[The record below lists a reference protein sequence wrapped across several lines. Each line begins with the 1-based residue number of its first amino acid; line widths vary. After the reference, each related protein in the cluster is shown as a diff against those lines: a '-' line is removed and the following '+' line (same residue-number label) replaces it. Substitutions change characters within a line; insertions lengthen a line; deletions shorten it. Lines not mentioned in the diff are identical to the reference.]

1 MAFEYFKMQNVDI
14 AIIEVGLG
22 GRLDAVLRV
31 GERLREGRI
40 NDMGTCMSSY
50 EANPCSSCGKCKI

>member
-1 MAFEYFKMQNVDI
+1 MTCANYAVLGLDTAVTLDGMA
-14 AIIEVGLG
+14 
-22 GRLDAVLRV
+22 DAVLRV